1 MLALASYLNIVQMIV
16 LDKWRPDRTY
26 ESFAFQR
33 EQINR
38 AREQAWKNTL
48 SVGLSPEV
56 IIITVEPRLTTTP
69 FIRPPRYYGHIL
81 SNQT

>member
-1 MLALASYLNIVQMIV
+1 MIV
-16 LDKWRPDRTY
+16 LDKQRPDRTY
-26 ESFAFQR
+26 ESLTFQR

-56 IIITVEPRLTTTP
+56 IIIYYLMYTVYIVGSGWDET
-69 FIRPPRYYGHIL
+69 
-81 SNQT
+81 

>member
-1 MLALASYLNIVQMIV
+1 MIV

-26 ESFAFQR
+26 ESLAFQR

-56 IIITVEPRLTTTP
+56 IIIT
-69 FIRPPRYYGHIL
+69 YYLMYTVYISG
-81 SNQT
+81 SGWDET

>member
-1 MLALASYLNIVQMIV
+1 MIV

-26 ESFAFQR
+26 TSLAFQR
-33 EQINR
+33 EQINK

-56 IIITVEPRLTTTP
+56 IIIIYYLMYTVYISGSGWDET
-69 FIRPPRYYGHIL
+69 
-81 SNQT
+81 

>member
-1 MLALASYLNIVQMIV
+1 MIV
-16 LDKWRPDRTY
+16 LDKQRPDRTY
-26 ESFAFQR
+26 ESLACQR

-56 IIITVEPRLTTTP
+56 IIIYYLMYTV
-69 FIRPPRYYGHIL
+69 YIL
-81 SNQT
+81 GSSWNET

>member
-1 MLALASYLNIVQMIV
+1 MIV
-16 LDKWRPDRTY
+16 LDKQRPDRTY
-26 ESFAFQR
+26 ESLAFQR

-56 IIITVEPRLTTTP
+56 IIIYYLMYTV
-69 FIRPPRYYGHIL
+69 YIL
-81 SNQT
+81 GSSWSET

>member
-1 MLALASYLNIVQMIV
+1 MIV
-16 LDKWRPDRTY
+16 LDKQRPDRTY
-26 ESFAFQR
+26 ESLACQR

-56 IIITVEPRLTTTP
+56 IIIIYCLMYTV
-69 FIRPPRYYGHIL
+69 YIL
-81 SNQT
+81 GSSWIET

>member
-1 MLALASYLNIVQMIV
+1 MIV
-16 LDKWRPDRTY
+16 LDKQRPDRTY
-26 ESFAFQR
+26 ESLAFQR

-56 IIITVEPRLTTTP
+56 IIIYYLMYTVYIVGSGWDET
-69 FIRPPRYYGHIL
+69 
-81 SNQT
+81 

>member
-1 MLALASYLNIVQMIV
+1 MIV

-26 ESFAFQR
+26 KSLAFQR
-33 EQINR
+33 EQINK

-56 IIITVEPRLTTTP
+56 IIIIYYLMYTVYISGSGWDE
-69 FIRPPRYYGHIL
+69 
-81 SNQT
+81 S

>member
-1 MLALASYLNIVQMIV
+1 MIV

-56 IIITVEPRLTTTP
+56 IIIIYYLMYTVYISGSGWDET
-69 FIRPPRYYGHIL
+69 
-81 SNQT
+81 

>member
-1 MLALASYLNIVQMIV
+1 MIV
-16 LDKWRPDRTY
+16 LDKQRPDRTY
-26 ESFAFQR
+26 ESLACQR

-56 IIITVEPRLTTTP
+56 IIIYYLMYTVYISGSSWNET
-69 FIRPPRYYGHIL
+69 
-81 SNQT
+81 

>member
-1 MLALASYLNIVQMIV
+1 MIV

-56 IIITVEPRLTTTP
+56 III
-69 FIRPPRYYGHIL
+69 IYYLMYIVYIL
-81 SNQT
+81 GSSWIET

>member
-1 MLALASYLNIVQMIV
+1 MIV
-16 LDKWRPDRTY
+16 LDKQRPDRTY
-26 ESFAFQR
+26 ESLAFQR

-56 IIITVEPRLTTTP
+56 IIIIYYLMYTV
-69 FIRPPRYYGHIL
+69 YIL
-81 SNQT
+81 GSSWIET

>member
-1 MLALASYLNIVQMIV
+1 MLARSGKLFKLFIVQMIV
-16 LDKWRPDRTY
+16 LDNWRPDRTY
-26 ESFAFQR
+26 ESLACQR

-56 IIITVEPRLTTTP
+56 IMII
-69 FIRPPRYYGHIL
+69 YYLIYAVYISG
-81 SNQT
+81 SGWTETY

>member
-1 MLALASYLNIVQMIV
+1 MIV
-16 LDKWRPDRTY
+16 LDKQRPDTTY
-26 ESFAFQR
+26 ESLACQR

-56 IIITVEPRLTTTP
+56 IIIYYLMYTVYIVGSGWDET
-69 FIRPPRYYGHIL
+69 
-81 SNQT
+81 

>member
-1 MLALASYLNIVQMIV
+1 MIV
-16 LDKWRPDRTY
+16 LDKQRPDRTY
-26 ESFAFQR
+26 ESLACQR

-56 IIITVEPRLTTTP
+56 IIIYYLMYTVYISGSCWNET
-69 FIRPPRYYGHIL
+69 
-81 SNQT
+81 